1 MITDAFDAQSLP
13 VLPELADHVL
23 RMALEDD
30 VSVAKLS
37 GIIEKDQS
45 LTARILSMANSS
57 HYKRSRTIYT
67 VRDAIV
73 IMGLEQVKTIALG
86 MCVLEMFPSV
96 SGSVLDYKEFWRHC
110 LSCGLFARAIMEVS
124 DSRLATKAFYTGLL
138 HDIGK
143 MILDQTDH
151 ERYAAVLE
159 KAAEG
164 IYSLIEIE
172 REMLGTT
179 HCDVARKA
187 LENWKLPSI
196 YVESIWC
203 HHAPVMVIDDDQYK
217 LSGVV
222 HVANI
227 LSHQNYIGASG
238 NSFPSRITNPL
249 LKRFQLNADMLDD
262 IMLTVPSEVETIC
275 SELGLGK
282 PREGLFRLVNKASM
296 RLSDVSLS
304 LQQRTLKAEKALRRS
319 DILIDLITGL
329 NRSTKISEA
338 LETTAGVLS
347 SSGFIKGF
355 LGGIR
360 TSSMN
365 LVFEMKPGEEPRF
378 IRIGDEELK
387 GIVISADYP
396 VGMSLASG
404 AFMYVKLVDEET
416 GDDNRLIS
424 TLVEAM
430 SEALKRIM
438 NENTR
443 SEQAEHLRN
452 ALSNA
457 STEKQKALDMLGVN
471 RELLDS
477 SPFGLCLLDDTG
489 AVSAENEISVEIKK
503 ALGISGPSILE
514 MLDKETTRDIHTA
527 LVSRH
532 ESDSVVRSGNRSI
545 RIITRPLS
553 VNSLSLLLMW
563 DITKELEQQR
573 RLAAYAKMSTI
584 GNLAASMAHNMKSP
598 LGAIQGFANIIR
610 EDVRSGSVKILR
622 DGKED
627 QDFMAIVESIISAT
641 DSVLKIINQ
650 LLGLTRKWEGSA
662 QKADM
667 KAFAAETIEMV
678 KPLADASKVKL
689 SADVSA
695 KQGLIRTNAVQQVV
709 ANSLINAV
717 TASSPGQEV
726 SLGIAKDGGRVVFK
740 ITDKGIGIDEEQI
753 SKIFEPLYSAWP
765 SRTGMG
771 LGLSLARDIIETM
784 GGDISVKS
792 SPGAGSTF
800 IISVPEEVS

>member
-1 MITDAFDAQSLP
+1 MIADAFDTRSLP

-37 GIIEKDQS
+37 AIIEKDQS

-57 HYKRSRTIYT
+57 HYKRSRAIYT
-67 VRDAIV
+67 VRDSIV
-73 IMGLEQVKTIALG
+73 IMGLEQVKTMALG

-96 SGSVLDYKEFWRHC
+96 PGSVLDYKEFWRHS
-110 LSCGLFARAIMEVS
+110 LSCGLFSRAIMES
-124 DSRLATKAFYTGLL
+124 ADSRLSTKAFYAGLL

-151 ERYAAVLE
+151 ERYAMVLE

-164 IYSLIEIE
+164 IYSLFELE

-179 HCDVARKA
+179 HCDVGRIA
-187 LENWKLPSI
+187 LENWRLPSL

-203 HHAPVMVIDDDQYK
+203 HHAPVMVIDDDQYR

-227 LSHQNYIGASG
+227 LSHQNYIGTSG

-275 SELGLGK
+275 NELGLGR
-282 PREGLFRLVNKASM
+282 PREGLFRLINKASM
-296 RLSDVSLS
+296 RLSDVSIS
-304 LQQRTLKAEKALRRS
+304 LQQRTIKADKALRRS

-329 NRSTKISEA
+329 NRCAKISEA
-338 LETTAGVLS
+338 LEVTAGVLRK
-347 SSGFIKGF
+347 SGFIKSF

-360 TSSMN
+360 ASGMN

-396 VGMSLASG
+396 IGMSLASG
-404 AFMYVKLVDEET
+404 AFMYVKPVDEET

-424 TLVEAM
+424 TVVEAM
-430 SEALKRIM
+430 SAALKRIM
-438 NENTR
+438 SENVH

-452 ALSNA
+452 ALSNV
-457 STEKQKALDMLGVN
+457 SVERQKAIDMLELN

-489 AVSAENEISVEIKK
+489 AVSAENQISSEIRK
-503 ALGISGPSILE
+503 ALGISGPSIFE
-514 MLDKETTRDIHTA
+514 MLDKETTREVRTA
-527 LVSRH
+527 LISRH
-532 ESDSVVRSGNRSI
+532 ETDTIIRSGNRSI
-545 RIITRPLS
+545 RIITHPLS
-553 VNSLSLLLMW
+553 VNSLSLLLTW

-598 LGAIQGFANIIR
+598 LGAIQGFANIIK
-610 EDVRSGSVKILR
+610 EDVKSGGVKILR
-622 DGKED
+622 EGKVD
-627 QDFMAIVESIISAT
+627 QDFMAIVESIIAASE
-641 DSVLKIINQ
+641 SVLKIINQ
-650 LLGLTRKWEGSA
+650 LLGLTRKWEGTT
-662 QKADM
+662 KKVDM
-667 KAFAAETIEMV
+667 KVFMGETIDMV

-689 SADVSA
+689 VTDIGA
-695 KQGLIRTNAVQQVV
+695 KHASIRASAVQQVV
-709 ANSLINAV
+709 VNSLINAI
-717 TASSPGQEV
+717 TASSLNQEV
-726 SLGIAKDGGRVVFK
+726 VLGVSKDAGRVVFR

-771 LGLSLARDIIETM
+771 LGLSLSRDIIETM

-800 IISVPEEVS
+800 FISIPEEAS

>member
-1 MITDAFDAQSLP
+1 MIADAFDTQSLP

-37 GIIEKDQS
+37 AIIEKDQS

-67 VRDAIV
+67 VRDATV
-73 IMGLEQVKTIALG
+73 IMGLDQVKTMAMG

-96 SGSVLDYKEFWRHC
+96 PGSVLNYKEFWRHS
-110 LSCGLFARAIMEVS
+110 LSCGLFARAIMES
-124 DSRLATKAFYTGLL
+124 ADSRLSTKAFYAGLL

-159 KAAEG
+159 KASEG
-164 IYSLIEIE
+164 LYSLFEIE

-179 HCDVARKA
+179 HCDVGRKA
-187 LENWKLPSI
+187 LENWKLPLI
-196 YVESIWC
+196 YVESIWS
-203 HHAPVMVIDDDQYK
+203 HHAPVMVIDDDQYR

-238 NSFPSRITNPL
+238 NNFPSRITNPL
-249 LKRFQLNADMLDD
+249 LKRFQLNADILDD

-275 SELGLGK
+275 NELGLGR
-282 PREGLFRLVNKASM
+282 PREGLFRLINKASM

-304 LQQRTLKAEKALRRS
+304 LQQRTVKAEKALRRS
-319 DILIDLITGL
+319 DILIDLIAGL
-329 NRSTKISEA
+329 NRSLKISEA
-338 LETTAGVLS
+338 LETTAEVMS

-360 TSSMN
+360 ASSMN

-396 VGMSLASG
+396 IGMSLASG
-404 AFMYVKLVDEET
+404 TFMYVKPVDEET

-424 TLVEAM
+424 TIVEAM
-430 SEALKRIM
+430 SAALKRIM
-438 NENTR
+438 SENVR

-452 ALSNA
+452 ALSNV
-457 STEKQKALDMLGVN
+457 STERQKALDMLGLN
-471 RELLDS
+471 KELLDS
-477 SPFGLCLLDDTG
+477 SPFGLCLLDDAG
-489 AVSAENEISVEIKK
+489 AVSAENQISVEIRKT
-503 ALGISGPSILE
+503 LGISGPSILE
-514 MLDKETTRDIHTA
+514 MLDKETTREIRTA
-527 LVSRH
+527 LISRH
-532 ESDSVVRSGNRSI
+532 ETDSVIRSGNRSI

-553 VNSLSLLLMW
+553 INSFSLLLMW
-563 DITKELEQQR
+563 DISKELEQQR

-598 LGAIQGFANIIR
+598 LGAIQGFASIIK
-610 EDVRSGSVKILR
+610 EDFRSGGVKILR
-622 DGKED
+622 EGKVD
-627 QDFMAIVESIISAT
+627 QDFIAIVESIIAASE
-641 DSVLKIINQ
+641 SVLKIINQ
-650 LLGLTRKWEGSA
+650 LLGLTRKWEGST
-662 QKADM
+662 QKVDM
-667 KAFAAETIEMV
+667 KAFVGETIEMV

-689 SADVSA
+689 STDIGTKHAT
-695 KQGLIRTNAVQQVV
+695 IRTSAVQQVV
-709 ANSLINAV
+709 VNSLINAI
-717 TASSPGQEV
+717 TASSLNQEV
-726 SLGIAKDGGRVVFK
+726 LLGVSKDAGRIVFK

-753 SKIFEPLYSAWP
+753 SKIFEPLYTAWP

-771 LGLSLARDIIETM
+771 LGLSLARDIVETM

-792 SPGAGSTF
+792 SPGAGSIF
-800 IISVPEEVS
+800 VISIPEEVS